1 MVIGV
6 YNTGQNPPVFTKISK
21 DINIWIKESVD
32 GTRDIMCRK
41 FSSCICGKRST
52 LNDKNR
58 IVRGSDA
65 KLGEYPW
72 MVFVKIDWPG
82 WFQGETRCG
91 GSLITSKHVLTAA
104 HCLNEKKSWWYQRS
118 GKLPVKAED
127 VWVKIG

>member
-1 MVIGV
+1 MKTFLVQLLFVAYVAFAQRRQRGKGSPSYIPSLNSAECGV
-6 YNTGQNPPVFTKISK
+6 GESNPSFIVC
-21 DINIWIKESVD
+21 N
-32 GTRDIMCRK
+32 
-41 FSSCICGKRST
+41 
-52 LNDKNR
+52 NDC
-58 IVRGSDA
+58 DT